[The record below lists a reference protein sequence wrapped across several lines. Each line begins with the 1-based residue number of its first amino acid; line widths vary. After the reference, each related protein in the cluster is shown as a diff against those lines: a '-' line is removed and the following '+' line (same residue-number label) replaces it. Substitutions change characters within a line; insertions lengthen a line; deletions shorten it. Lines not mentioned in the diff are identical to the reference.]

1 MQAGN
6 INFIYFIY
14 YNIEL
19 YIFPM
24 EITGYSILD
33 IFLYI
38 ILKLNLPYNI
48 LPGCKMILLDLV
60 EEQGR
65 CQSY

>member
-1 MQAGN
+1 MQAGD

-24 EITGYSILD
+24 EIKGYSILD
-33 IFLYI
+33 IFL
-38 ILKLNLPYNI
+38 
-48 LPGCKMILLDLV
+48 
-60 EEQGR
+60 
-65 CQSY
+65 

>member
-1 MQAGN
+1 MQAGD

-24 EITGYSILD
+24 EIKGVFNIRYIFINYS
-33 IFLYI
+33 
-38 ILKLNLPYNI
+38 
-48 LPGCKMILLDLV
+48 
-60 EEQGR
+60 
-65 CQSY
+65 